1 MTINR
6 VVMWSCSGWNPGVL
20 VNSYRCELAAIRVIC
35 YMNSIVV
42 SPLFSFLAVYNRNI
56 PFSSR
61 KNRRAVSNL
70 SDQFCLGWW
79 SGSCNMWLLGET
91 EALTK
96 KLVAL

>member
-1 MTINR
+1 
-6 VVMWSCSGWNPGVL
+6 
-20 VNSYRCELAAIRVIC
+20 
-35 YMNSIVV
+35 MNSIVV

>member
-1 MTINR
+1 
-6 VVMWSCSGWNPGVL
+6 MWSCSGWNPGVL

-35 YMNSIVV
+35 YMNGIVV
-42 SPLFSFLAVYNRNI
+42 SPLIFFLAVYNRNI

-61 KNRRAVSNL
+61 KNRRAVTIYLISFAFAL
-70 SDQFCLGWW
+70 AG
-79 SGSCNMWLLGET
+79 GVVVANMWLLGET